1 MVRPYDSHE
10 GRTRADAASAVRP
23 YHFLK
28 TKKPAPAIVK
38 RMIVAMELLSVAVRL
53 AHNGVGHART
63 NTADMGRLPLLYTV
77 VGQKERLR
85 IKVRRFAGGGEEG
98 AWRSGTHRMPPQR
111 RSAPPRGNLS
121 GNLDPPACTNDVE
134 RRDASPGV
142 ESPVL
147 LKSYPCSDKLT
158 FSGAASVFV
167 SLLCRDGFAKEAK
180 QWQEYCVVCWRLWR

>member
-28 TKKPAPAIVK
+28 TRKPAPAIVK

-85 IKVRRFAGGGEEG
+85 IKGAPLRRWRGGRCLAFGNASHAAAAPYCSAAGQFVRE
-98 AWRSGTHRMPPQR
+98 P
-111 RSAPPRGNLS
+111 
-121 GNLDPPACTNDVE
+121 
-134 RRDASPGV
+134 
-142 ESPVL
+142 
-147 LKSYPCSDKLT
+147 
-158 FSGAASVFV
+158 
-167 SLLCRDGFAKEAK
+167 
-180 QWQEYCVVCWRLWR
+180 